1 VELNTL
7 PGHEIVL
14 AGIDDL
20 RHGRRT
26 GAGLLVAIGA
36 DRLRS
41 GGVEVPRIPAD
52 DRYPEHRLY
61 DLLAE
66 DDADSAHGRYNALI
80 RRLVSFERALERA
93 RSR

>member
-14 AGIDDL
+14 AGINDL
-20 RHGRRT
+20 HQGRRT
-26 GAGLLVAIGA
+26 RAALLVAVGA

-41 GGVEVPRIPAD
+41 GGLDVPAIPAD
-52 DRYPEHRLY
+52 EGYPEHRLY
-61 DLLAE
+61 ELLAE